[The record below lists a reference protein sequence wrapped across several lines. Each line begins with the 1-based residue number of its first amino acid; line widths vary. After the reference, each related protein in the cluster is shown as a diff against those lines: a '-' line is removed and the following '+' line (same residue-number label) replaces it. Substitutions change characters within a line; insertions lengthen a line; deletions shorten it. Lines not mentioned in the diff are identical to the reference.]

1 MGYLCNSKQYI
12 MKILTG
18 LFYVI
23 LALGAFSQNTEPK
36 NIIVFISDGGGY
48 NQILATDYYLMG
60 DSGTAPYANFPVQ
73 MAMSTYPA
81 SYENGGTTSYNTR
94 EAWTRFSYNSNGYT
108 ESAASATALA
118 TGYKT
123 MNGRV
128 GSTVNG
134 QPLTNISEI
143 ARSNGKAYGVVS
155 SVPFNHATP
164 AGFLVHNESR
174 KNYSALSWE
183 MILSS
188 GADVIMG
195 AGSPYHD
202 NDGLEVDTP
211 NFYGFGSKNLY
222 SYLLENNHQ
231 FDNHLV
237 ASSSETDW
245 IFTSSRVVVQE
256 IAQGESVPSRLFVLA
271 PVAKTLSEMRSDTSY
286 LPGDNRTNEN
296 IPTLKEMSLAALQVL
311 SQNQNGFFLMIE
323 GGAIDWANHDN
334 YTVRMIEEYASFY
347 LTVEGVIQF
356 LEYNGMLDE
365 TLIIVTSDHECG
377 NFWGPGC
384 NESTFVLPQNQGLGN
399 IPASKYY
406 SDDHSNQLVP
416 FYATGPYSEIYY
428 QFADEIDSVRGPY
441 LTNSEVALGIKM
453 LWGNTTYIYEAFRDS
468 ADAPRYLYATAP
480 CINAEFQWYFNG
492 FEAEGVSGW
501 KIDISNAAAG
511 TVFEC
516 EATCGSKSYW
526 SNKFVL
532 K

>member
-1 MGYLCNSKQYI
+1 
-12 MKILTG
+12 MKTSIFTILT
-18 LFYVI
+18 LFSFI
-23 LALGAFSQNTEPK
+23 ICAQNKKPK

-48 NQILATDYYLMG
+48 NHVLATDYYLTG
-60 DSGTAPYANFPVQ
+60 DSGTTPYASFSVQ
-73 MAMSTYPA
+73 LGMSTYPA
-81 SYENGGTTSYNTR
+81 SYENGGTTSYNSR
-94 EAWTRFSYNSNGYT
+94 ESWTHFSYNSDGYT

-123 MNGRV
+123 MNGRI
-128 GSTVNG
+128 GMNLLG
-134 QPLTNISEI
+134 QPMTNISEI
-143 ARSNGKAYGVVS
+143 ARNNGKAYGVVT

-174 KNYSALSWE
+174 KNYNALSWE

-211 NFYGFGSKNLY
+211 NFFGFGSKNLY
-222 SYLLENNHQ
+222 SYLLENNHE
-231 FDNHLV
+231 FDDFLV
-237 ASSSETDW
+237 SSTSDENWT
-245 IFTSSRVVVQE
+245 FTSSRRVVQE
-256 IAQGESVPSRLFVLA
+256 IVRGESNPSRLFVLA

-286 LPGDNRTNEN
+286 LPGDNKTNEN

-311 SQNQNGFFLMIE
+311 SQDPDGFFLMIE
-323 GGAIDWANHDN
+323 GGAIDWANHEN
-334 YTVRMIEEYASFY
+334 YKVRMIEEYASFY
-347 LTVEGVIQF
+347 LTVEGVIQY
-356 LEYNGMLDE
+356 LEFNGMLDE

-384 NESTFVLPQNQGLGN
+384 NDSTFVLPQNQGLGN

-406 SDDHSNQLVP
+406 SGDHSNQLVP
-416 FYATGPYSEIYY
+416 FYASGPGSEIYL
-428 QFADEIDSVRGPY
+428 QFADEMDSIRGSY
-441 LTNSEVALGIKM
+441 MTNSEVALGIKM
-453 LWGNTTYIYEAFRDS
+453 LWGNTTYVYEAFQGS
-468 ADAPRYLYATAP
+468 EDAPRCLYATAP
-480 CINAEFQWYFNG
+480 CLSASFQWYANG
-492 FEAEGVSGW
+492 EPVKGGDSW
-501 KIDISNAAAG
+501 KLPLIPFLKG

-516 EATCGSKSYW
+516 VSTCGSKTYM